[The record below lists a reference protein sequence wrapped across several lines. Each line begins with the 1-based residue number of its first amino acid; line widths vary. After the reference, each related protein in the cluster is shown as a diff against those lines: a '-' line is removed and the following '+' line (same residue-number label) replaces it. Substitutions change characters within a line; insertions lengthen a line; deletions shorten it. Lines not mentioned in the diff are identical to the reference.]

1 MAVAVWKQRLIA
13 NHNRL
18 IEQLE
23 DKYNDHITKL
33 LQQKKLIII
42 EMQNALFQQFIC
54 IEKEHQQIENEQL
67 MISNSNLNNNIHFS
81 SIETI
86 DNSESKLE
94 TETVSNPTLNTNQVP
109 IFSLNDTDP
118 NDSEDSETKSNHCNE
133 KRGRKFECNI
143 CHKLLASNHN
153 LRKHM
158 KLHTGEKRGK
168 FECNICHKLLT
179 TKWGLRDH
187 MLIHTGE
194 KPFKCPHC
202 NYRCRTKGKLTV
214 HIRIHTGEKPYECN
228 YCNRRFRLS
237 QSLGNHIRIHT
248 GEKPYECSK
257 CKRKFRTKSNLHRH
271 FKNKHMN

>member
-67 MISNSNLNNNIHFS
+67 MISNSNLNNNVHFS

-133 KRGRKFECNI
+133 KR
-143 CHKLLASNHN
+143 
-153 LRKHM
+153 
-158 KLHTGEKRGK
+158 
-168 FECNICHKLLT
+168 
-179 TKWGLRDH
+179 
-187 MLIHTGE
+187 
-194 KPFKCPHC
+194 
-202 NYRCRTKGKLTV
+202 
-214 HIRIHTGEKPYECN
+214 
-228 YCNRRFRLS
+228 
-237 QSLGNHIRIHT
+237 
-248 GEKPYECSK
+248 
-257 CKRKFRTKSNLHRH
+257 
-271 FKNKHMN
+271 